1 VEDHFMFARITTLRF
16 VTEVS
21 NRGFNVLQESIVPT
35 IKQQHGFAGL
45 LLLRGPGS
53 DCATT
58 VTLWESAA
66 AFEASATGNYP
77 LQIAKLEGLLAGPP
91 TRQIFDVEEI
101 SGLAVDAGPSIQPP
115 VCER

>member
-1 VEDHFMFARITTLRF
+1 MFARITTLRF
-16 VTEVS
+16 VTEGS
-21 NRGFNVLQESIVPT
+21 SKGFQVLQQSIVPT

-58 VTLWESAA
+58 VTLWESEA

-77 LQIAKLEGLLAGPP
+77 LQIAKLEGLLASPP
-91 TRQIFDVEEI
+91 TRQIFEVEEI
-101 SGLAVDAGPSIQPP
+101 SALAIDAGPSTQPP
-115 VCER
+115 VYER